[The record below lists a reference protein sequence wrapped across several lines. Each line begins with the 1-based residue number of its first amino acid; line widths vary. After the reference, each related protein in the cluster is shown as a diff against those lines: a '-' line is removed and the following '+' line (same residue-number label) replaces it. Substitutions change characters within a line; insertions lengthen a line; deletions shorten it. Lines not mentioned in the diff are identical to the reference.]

1 MSNSKN
7 CQSVRAKLMLY
18 LDSELDATATLS
30 VNQHLVRCPDCRD
43 RFEAEQLLESAI
55 AGGLRSGEDMPDQVW
70 SRLTDGLAAEVEQA
84 LENEAGRGAPE
95 SDEAQPRSAT
105 KTTTSTTTTSTTT
118 TTTRVS
124 PSPSR
129 GGSFRVAA
137 WLAAAAMLVVSVML
151 WNQDAG
157 VLGEARNGDFVNQL
171 AVLHR
176 APLVPTDGDPA
187 LAARALL
194 SDMSLPA
201 SLLPAA
207 ALESTVGGHAVTLRS
222 AERVQVASGAALDL
236 RFDCCGVPTSVFL
249 IPRGE
254 GGNLPVELQGS
265 HVDEDGSFDGLR
277 TRTLLSGDVMVSV
290 ISEHSVVLG
299 DAWSS

>member
-55 AGGLRSGEDMPDQVW
+55 AGGLQAGESMPEDVW
-70 SRLTDGLAAEVEQA
+70 SRLTDSLAAEVAQS
-84 LENEAGRGAPE
+84 LENEAGRVP
-95 SDEAQPRSAT
+95 PMSADSQLGPGG
-105 KTTTSTTTTSTTT
+105 TTSTTT
-118 TTTRVS
+118 
-124 PSPSR
+124 SPSR
-129 GGSFRVAA
+129 GGSFRAAA

-151 WNQDAG
+151 WNQDSG

-176 APLVPTDGDPA
+176 APQVPTNGDPA

-207 ALESTVGGHAVTLRS
+207 ALKSSVGGHAVSLVS
-222 AERVQVASGAALDL
+222 AERVRLANGAALNL

-254 GGNLPVELQGS
+254 SGSLPAELLLSDFGR
-265 HVDEDGSFDGLR
+265 DGALEGSFDGLM
-277 TRTLLSGDVMVSV
+277 TRSLLSGDVMVSV